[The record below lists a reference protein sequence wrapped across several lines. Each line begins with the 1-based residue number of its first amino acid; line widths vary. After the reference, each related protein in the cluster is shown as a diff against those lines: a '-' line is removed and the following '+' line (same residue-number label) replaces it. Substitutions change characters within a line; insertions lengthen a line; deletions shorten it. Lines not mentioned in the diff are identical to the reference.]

1 MGATTIPT
9 TMATPVAT
17 MVGTMAL
24 AMEAGMT
31 ATTVA
36 IILATTTAMPQGLL
50 RVPTTST
57 TTTIPTHTGLARRLA
72 AQVATQPTPAYVIRA
87 TSAHSA
93 PTIRVACHSRVV
105 RSTATIPAR
114 RNRAVLYSSSV
125 ATTAILSVAMTRAP
139 QTRRITPT
147 LEVAVATRL
156 PHAVAKAC
164 PKGISISFT
173 LPLLN
178 WITHEH
184 QA

>member
-17 MVGTMAL
+17 MVGITAL

-36 IILATTTAMPQGLL
+36 ITLATTTAMPQGLL

-57 TTTIPTHTGLARRLA
+57 TTTTPTRTGLARRLA
-72 AQVATQPTPAYVIRA
+72 AQVATQPTPAYAIRA

-93 PTIRVACHSRVV
+93 PTIRVVCHSRVV

-114 RNRAVLYSSSV
+114 SRAALYSSSV
-125 ATTAILSVAMTRAP
+125 ATTAILSAAMTRAP
-139 QTRRITPT
+139 QTRRTTPT

-164 PKGISISFT
+164 PKGILFT
-173 LPLLN
+173 LPLLD

>member
-17 MVGTMAL
+17 MVGTTAL

-36 IILATTTAMPQGLL
+36 ITLATTTAMPQGLL

-57 TTTIPTHTGLARRLA
+57 TTTIPTHTGLAL
-72 AQVATQPTPAYVIRA
+72 VATAQEVTLVIPLIPMYATKA

-93 PTIRVACHSRVV
+93 PTIRRVCRSRVA

-114 RNRAVLYSSSV
+114 RNRADLYSSATMTTPNT
-125 ATTAILSVAMTRAP
+125 ATTRALLAR
-139 QTRRITPT
+139 QTTPT

-164 PKGISISFT
+164 PKGISFT
-173 LPLLN
+173 LPLLD

>member
-1 MGATTIPT
+1 
-9 TMATPVAT
+9 
-17 MVGTMAL
+17 MVGITAL

-36 IILATTTAMPQGLL
+36 ITLATTTAMPQGLL

-57 TTTIPTHTGLARRLA
+57 TTTIPIHTGLARRLA
-72 AQVATQPTPAYVIRA
+72 AQVATQLTPAYVMRA

-93 PTIRVACHSRVV
+93 PTIRAACHSRAA
-105 RSTATIPAR
+105 RSTATIPVR
-114 RNRAVLYSSSV
+114 SRAVLYSSSV
-125 ATTAILSVAMTRAP
+125 ATTAILSAAMIRALR
-139 QTRRITPT
+139 TRRTTPT

-164 PKGISISFT
+164 PKGISFT
-173 LPLLN
+173 PPLLD